1 MFMFKKNQKIGRK
14 NRKRK
19 RRENCRTKTF
29 KTRESDLSPLDFL
42 EELGVLVLRDGDG
55 RLLHAENLQHLGQ
68 DVAVPTSDQA
78 GNFGA
83 GDVILAADAGDANF
97 ARWSS
102 AFERHSA
109 EGEACRWFSDA
120 ASKIKPLGRNDN
132 DRTWGRNIRQGPSKQ
147 TQKEQAEPKQRKR
160 KNGTAA
166 PRYRSN
172 LTGTR
177 QFTRAK
183 QNNNCPAT
191 WEKFWA

>member
-19 RRENCRTKTF
+19 RSENCRTKTF

-68 DVAVPTSDQA
+68 DVAVPPSDQA

-97 ARWSS
+97 AR
-102 AFERHSA
+102 
-109 EGEACRWFSDA
+109 
-120 ASKIKPLGRNDN
+120 
-132 DRTWGRNIRQGPSKQ
+132 
-147 TQKEQAEPKQRKR
+147 
-160 KNGTAA
+160 
-166 PRYRSN
+166 
-172 LTGTR
+172 
-177 QFTRAK
+177 
-183 QNNNCPAT
+183 
-191 WEKFWA
+191 